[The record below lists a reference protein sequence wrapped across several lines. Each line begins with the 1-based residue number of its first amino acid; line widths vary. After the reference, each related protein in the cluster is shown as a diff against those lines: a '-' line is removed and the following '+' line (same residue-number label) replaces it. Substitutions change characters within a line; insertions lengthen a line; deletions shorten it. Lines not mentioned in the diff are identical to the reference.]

1 MTPLAERLA
10 ALKERLE
17 RLGATALPWDVVSRR
32 VAELRRIPP
41 ETWATAGLAVDGY
54 LAAAEDEWP
63 PEVIE
68 ALKRL
73 GWAENWNPRA
83 LSFLVSPVKEAS
95 AGGFVNRAKGTLF
108 EDVVEHRAEA
118 GLLDLPEG
126 ADGLELAEK
135 LNQPGW
141 DAELLQDD
149 EVVGVV
155 QMKATGSID
164 YLAEHFERY
173 PDIEHVIATS
183 EVAEAAA
190 ARGMNVIDAGVRNAD
205 LTATL
210 EQAAGSLDAESLVRE
225 WIPVTGLSI
234 AALRALKAHRGGASI
249 EEVKAILAEEGVTL
263 VAAHAAG
270 LAVETATGVVIL
282 RPVTSVGVRLA
293 RRRYLV
299 QRSASEDLARQRS
312 LLTALSSRA
321 RPRGDAA

>member
-1 MTPLAERLA
+1 MTPLAERLE
-10 ALKERLE
+10 ALKERLG

-32 VAELRRIPP
+32 VADLRRIPP
-41 ETWATAGLAVDGY
+41 ETWTTAGLAVDGY

-63 PEVIE
+63 PEVVE
-68 ALKRL
+68 ALERL

-83 LSFLVSPVKEAS
+83 LGFLLAPVDSAS
-95 AGGFVNRAKGTLF
+95 AGGFVNGVKGTLF

-155 QMKATGSID
+155 QMKATGSVD
-164 YLAEHFERY
+164 YLAEHVDRY

-190 ARGMNVIDAGVRNAD
+190 ARGMDVIDAGVQNAD

-210 EQAAGSLDAESLVRE
+210 QQAAGSLDAGSLVRE

-234 AALRALKAHRGGASI
+234 AALRALKAHRGGASV
-249 EEVKAILAEEGVTL
+249 EEVKSILAEEGVTL

-293 RRRYLV
+293 RRRYLI
-299 QRSASEDLARQRS
+299 QKESREDLARHRS
-312 LLTALSSRA
+312 LTEALAERA
-321 RPRGDAA
+321 RAC

>member
-63 PEVIE
+63 SEVVE
-68 ALKRL
+68 ALERL

-95 AGGFVNRAKGTLF
+95 ASGFVNGAKGTLF
-108 EDVVEHRAEA
+108 EDVVEHRVDD
-118 GLLDLPEG
+118 GLLNLPEG
-126 ADGLELAEK
+126 ADGLALAKK

-155 QMKATGSID
+155 QMKATGSVD
-164 YLAEHFERY
+164 YLAEHFDRY

-190 ARGMNVIDAGVRNAD
+190 TRGMDVIDAGVENAD

-210 EQAAGSLDAESLVRE
+210 QQAAGSLDAESLVRE
-225 WIPVTGLSI
+225 WIPATGLSVVL
-234 AALRALKAHRGGASI
+234 LRALKAHRGGASV
-249 EEVKAILAEEGVTL
+249 EEVASILAEEGVTL

-293 RRRYLV
+293 RRRYLI
-299 QRSASEDLARQRS
+299 QKEAREDSTRQRT
-312 LLTALSSRA
+312 LAEALAERSRA
-321 RPRGDAA
+321 C